1 MILAAISADEKSN
14 NVRFDGNFTA
24 RRYQDEALLP
34 GLLPFLNRHNRQVL
48 FMQGNAT
55 PDRARTTRAF
65 IQASN
70 INVFGPWPA
79 KSPDMDPIE
88 NLWSQ
93 METAIQRRRPNRPT
107 NRDELWQ
114 VVQEKWAN
122 INV

>member
-55 PDRARTTRAF
+55 PDRARTTIAF

-114 VVQEKWAN
+114 VV
-122 INV
+122 